1 MGIKKDLRILQNR
14 DRVHRFWWWQTSIP
28 SHQDESCQHYA
39 NIRLIYV
46 NMQRFVCGFTSL
58 PKIFH
63 SYGDVTITS
72 EGLHILTFS
81 RHSWPLINEGSLACH
96 TYCDTVHHLR
106 GPVTLPPVAVRSIV
120 ELSLLSRL
128 RSVATEDRTRI
139 VRMRGEALPLSHR
152 GGNTQRYYFII
163 LHIACWYNFTLHV
176 NTFMSDVDINMLI
189 YNLTWFFVRI
199 E

>member
-1 MGIKKDLRILQNR
+1 MCDGYQNR
-14 DRVHRFWWWQTSIP
+14 PKDSTAPGPRPPVLMRWQTSIS
-28 SHQDESCQHYA
+28 SHQDESCQHYV

-139 VRMRGEALPLSHR
+139 VRMRGEALPLSNR
-152 GGNTQRYYFII
+152 GGNMQRYYFIT
-163 LHIACWYNFTLHV
+163 LHIVC
-176 NTFMSDVDINMLI
+176 
-189 YNLTWFFVRI
+189 
-199 E
+199 